1 MVKQILSALFIAGCL
16 LLPAQMKGQD
26 GWTLHVEGE
35 CSDYTGASAANGTLG
50 VLHWK
55 EPFSVRQIVLNNVF
69 ELNDATTV
77 NCAVLGLNPF
87 DISMHVDGE
96 YMSSYTR
103 WSQDID
109 LRNAEHRTSF
119 TADGKVDVSY
129 CLIALRNLPHSA
141 MFKIS
146 LKALS
151 PVSVRFDKRISV
163 PEGYQESRYNHRD
176 FDADG
181 RRIRLQQR
189 DALTAHGRYDV
200 SAASMFIYDESKGE
214 YSQNGECASVEFR
227 MKKDEQIDL
236 CIIGSI
242 CTTAEYSDPYSESR
256 RELIYIDR
264 SGPEV
269 IIAGHRRL
277 WDSLWESDI
286 EITGDIKAQEAV
298 RFALYSL
305 YSSCRE
311 GTRLSVPPM
320 GLSSQGYNG
329 HIFWDTEL
337 WMYPPMLL
345 LNQGIARSMVDYRTD
360 RMEAARRK
368 AGDYG
373 YRGLMYPWES
383 DSFGEEST
391 PVWAITGP
399 MEHHVTADIAIAAWN
414 YYCVTKD
421 INWLRETGWELLK
434 GIAEFWT
441 SRVRDNHDGTY
452 SIAGVVGADE
462 YAQNVTDNAFTNAAA
477 KIALRNAV
485 KAARLCGY
493 EAPHQWSH
501 IAEGIRI
508 LSKDGVTWEYEGYA
522 GQQIKQADVN
532 LLAYP
537 LGLVKDKGQM
547 LRDLQYYED
556 KVDMVHGPA
565 MTFSAFA
572 TQYAR
577 LGHKEK
583 AGKMFDR
590 AYKPN
595 SRPPFGVFAETPTS
609 NNPYFT
615 TGAGGML
622 QTVLFG
628 FGGLEITDKG
638 IIQNKPLLPPGWERL
653 VIKGVGPQKKTY
665 VITND

>member
-1 MVKQILSALFIAGCL
+1 MFIAGCL
-16 LLPAQMKGQD
+16 LLPAQMDGQD

-129 CLIALRNLPHSA
+129 SLIALRNLPHSA

-163 PEGYQESRYNHRD
+163 PEGYQTSRYNHRD

-200 SAASMFIYDESKGE
+200 SASSMFIYDESKGE
-214 YSQNGECASVEFR
+214 YSQNGESASVEFR

-345 LNQGIARSMVDYRTD
+345 MNQGIARSMVDYRTD

-373 YRGLMYPWES
+373 YQGLMYPWES
-383 DSFGEEST
+383 DAFGEEAT

-414 YYCVTKD
+414 YYCVTRD

-441 SRVRDNHDGTY
+441 SRVRDNGDGTY

-493 EAPHQWSH
+493 EAPHQWSR

-508 LSKDGVTWEYEGYA
+508 LSKDGVTWEFEGYA

-577 LGHKEK
+577 LGNKEK